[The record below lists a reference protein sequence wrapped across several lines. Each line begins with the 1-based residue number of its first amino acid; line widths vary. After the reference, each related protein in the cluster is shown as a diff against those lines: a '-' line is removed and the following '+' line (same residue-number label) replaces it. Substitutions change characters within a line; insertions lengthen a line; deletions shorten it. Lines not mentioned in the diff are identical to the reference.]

1 MDLEPS
7 SRPVAQ
13 ILDDAVAGRR
23 ISAGD
28 AHRLLRSPAPI
39 SGVGDIGDAGEAGG
53 SGDVDLLDL
62 GMAAHAVRN
71 RWNDPEVATYNVDRN
86 INYTNICVYKCRFCA
101 FYRVPG
107 DAEGYLLPFEEIGA
121 KVEETLALNGT
132 GILMQGGVH
141 PDLPITYYEDLL
153 RYLRE
158 RYPALHIHAFSPPEI
173 KFIARKER
181 MSFYDVIARLKAAG
195 LMSIPGGGAE
205 ILSDETRKRVLAYPK
220 CSAEEWIDIMRQAH
234 RNGLRT
240 SATMMY
246 GMGED
251 VAARVEHFQR
261 IRDLQDETGGFTA
274 FISWTFQHEHTE
286 MPDVPETFADE
297 YLRTLAVSRLFIDNI
312 VHFQTSWVT
321 QGKKIGQVALAF
333 GADDMGSTMIEENVV
348 ASAGTSYRMSQ
359 DEMEHLIQAA
369 GYRPRQRTNL
379 YERFVTR
386 EDTAA
391 LARQYRHAITP
402 ANRDLV
408 SPVAGEVAAQAGNAL
423 LPVLAS

>member
-7 SRPVAQ
+7 SRPVAR
-13 ILDDAVAGRR
+13 ILDDALAGRR

-28 AHRLLRSPAPI
+28 AHRLLLD
-39 SGVGDIGDAGEAGG
+39 G
-53 SGDVDLLDL
+53 DLLEL
-62 GMAAHAVRN
+62 GFAAQTVRN

-86 INYTNICVYKCRFCA
+86 INYTNVCVYKCRFCA
-101 FYRVPG
+101 FYREPG

-141 PDLPITYYEDLL
+141 PDLPIAYYEDLL
-153 RYLRE
+153 RYLRQ

-181 MSFYDVIARLKAAG
+181 LSFYDVIARLKAAG

-205 ILSDETRKRVLAYPK
+205 ILSDETRKRVLAHPK

-246 GMGED
+246 GMGEE

-297 YLRTLAVSRLFIDNI
+297 YLRTLAVSRLFIDN
-312 VHFQTSWVT
+312 VAHFQTSWVT

-359 DEMEHLIQAA
+359 DEMEHLIRAA

-379 YERFVTR
+379 YERLVTR

-402 ANRDLV
+402 ANRDLA
-408 SPVAGEVAAQAGNAL
+408 SPAPGEVAAPPAAQALAESAL
-423 LPVLAS
+423 LPVLRS